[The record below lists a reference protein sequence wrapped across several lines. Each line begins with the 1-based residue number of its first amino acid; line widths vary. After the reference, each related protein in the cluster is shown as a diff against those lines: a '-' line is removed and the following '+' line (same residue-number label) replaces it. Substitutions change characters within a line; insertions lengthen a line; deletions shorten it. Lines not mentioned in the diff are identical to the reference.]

1 LLGSQAGA
9 VMALPMAAAV
19 ILPATYRARAVGA
32 QRAGADNNLR
42 QIGVA
47 IQMYVVNHQQYPTD
61 FAPLLA
67 EKLVTIDTF
76 VSPHAGTQ
84 IPPDV
89 RNGKIEDQ
97 TAWVNSR
104 SDFVYL
110 GADLKP
116 NAGPGA
122 ILVYE
127 RPDGRPGMNILFG
140 DGHIEWIDVE
150 AARQMIEKQQK
161 VAAK

>member
-1 LLGSQAGA
+1 MIGA
-9 VMALPMAAAV
+9 ALQ
-19 ILPATYRARAVGA
+19 L
-32 QRAGADNNLR
+32 
-42 QIGVA
+42 
-47 IQMYVVNHQQYPTD
+47 YVVDHNQYPTD
-61 FAPLLA
+61 FGPLLA
-67 EKLVTIDTF
+67 ERKLPINVF

-89 RNGKIEDQ
+89 RNGKLDEQ

-116 NAGPGA
+116 NAGPGS

-127 RPDGRPGMNILFG
+127 RPDGRPGMNVLFA
-140 DGHIEWIDVE
+140 DSHIEWIDVE
-150 AARQMIEKQQK
+150 SARQMIEKQQK
-161 VAAK
+161 LAAK